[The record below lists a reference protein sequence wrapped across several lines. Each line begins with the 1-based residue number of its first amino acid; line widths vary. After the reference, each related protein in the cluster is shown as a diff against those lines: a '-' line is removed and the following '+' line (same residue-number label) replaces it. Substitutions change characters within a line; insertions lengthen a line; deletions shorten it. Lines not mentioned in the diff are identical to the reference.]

1 MTWCMPPVVVPTQAE
16 PAPKPVHPSEL
27 TPPGLRSFN
36 PPPTLE
42 ARMRT
47 LSMVHHRVADFDAWK
62 QVYDGVVDV
71 QRGGGVVFHQ
81 VLRDQS
87 DPNMVVV
94 THSFDSSEE

>member
-1 MTWCMPPVVVPTQAE
+1 
-16 PAPKPVHPSEL
+16 
-27 TPPGLRSFN
+27 
-36 PPPTLE
+36 
-42 ARMRT
+42 MRT

-62 QVYDGVVDV
+62 QVYDSVVDV

-94 THSFDSSEE
+94 THSFETADEAHAFFDQQELKDAMQQAGVDMSSFQIWFLDEVETGNL